1 VLRAREFHESL
12 AKIGRRQQ
20 DRATASERGVGP
32 VNLSTRSN
40 FINGAWLEA
49 ADGKT
54 DPVVEPAT
62 GDVLA
67 EVASSSAVDVDR
79 AVQAAAAAYEGWAQT
94 SPGQRAATLNRFADV
109 LEANIADIVS
119 IESRNVGKPLSIVPP
134 EIEFMVD
141 NLRFFAGAARALT
154 TQAPGEYL
162 TGYTSV
168 LRREPLGVAALIAPW
183 NYPAMM
189 AGWKV
194 GPALAAGNTIVLKPS
209 ELTPLSALKIA
220 DLIADVFPPGVFN
233 VITGDGEHAGAALV
247 SHPLVRIV
255 SLTGETTTGKLV
267 MKAAADSLKR
277 VHLELGGK
285 APVVVFDD
293 ADLDAVV
300 AGVRT
305 FGYWN
310 SGQDCTAATRVIAG
324 PGIHDDL
331 VHDLANAAK
340 SIVVGSPETDGVEL
354 GPVIS
359 SEQQERVAG
368 FVDRAVAAGAT
379 VATGGQKTKRA
390 GFFYE
395 PTVVHGPKQDS
406 EIIQRE
412 VFGPVVTVQR
422 FSDEAQAIEWAN
434 GVDYGLAASVWTSN
448 VGRALRVA
456 NALQFGTVWV
466 NDHGPMVSEMPHG
479 GFKQSGVGKDMSV
492 YAIEAYTELKHV
504 MIKTA

>member
-1 VLRAREFHESL
+1 V
-12 AKIGRRQQ
+12 
-20 DRATASERGVGP
+20 
-32 VNLSTRSN
+32 
-40 FINGAWLEA
+40 
-49 ADGKT
+49 
-54 DPVVEPAT
+54 AT
-62 GDVLA
+62 GKA
-67 EVASSSAVDVDR
+67 
-79 AVQAAAAAYEGWAQT
+79 
-94 SPGQRAATLNRFADV
+94 
-109 LEANIADIVS
+109 IA
-119 IESRNVGKPLSIVPP
+119 R
-134 EIEFMVD
+134 
-141 NLRFFAGAARALT
+141 
-154 TQAPGEYL
+154 
-162 TGYTSV
+162 
-168 LRREPLGVAALIAPW
+168 
-183 NYPAMM
+183 
-189 AGWKV
+189 
-194 GPALAAGNTIVLKPS
+194 
-209 ELTPLSALKIA
+209 
-220 DLIADVFPPGVFN
+220 
-233 VITGDGEHAGAALV
+233 
-247 SHPLVRIV
+247 
-255 SLTGETTTGKLV
+255 
-267 MKAAADSLKR
+267 AAADSLKR

-331 VHDLANAAK
+331 VNDLANAAK